1 MRRWNREMHLPE
13 GQVPRDLQMCLGV
26 FGSAGRCKICRPV
39 GTRGLCL
46 ASLLARQQDVG
57 SEGS

>member
-1 MRRWNREMHLPE
+1 MHLPE